1 LLLYSLRG
9 IEEKGKGPVVVCLDG
24 SSSMM
29 GDKEVWAKALT
40 LTLLEIARR
49 QRRLFRSICF
59 SSADTPLQILDLNPR
74 ERYEVEMGKVM
85 ELAEYFPGGGTDFET
100 PLNAARECIQQSR
113 FKRGDIVFITDG
125 ECQVQPDWAEQF
137 RADKEEMGFS
147 LFSILIDVGS
157 SSLGTLKEFS
167 DKITTVS
174 RLTSEG
180 VKDLFVK
187 L

>member
-1 LLLYSLRG
+1 
-9 IEEKGKGPVVVCLDG
+9 
-24 SSSMM
+24 MM
-29 GDKEVWAKALT
+29 GDKEIWAKALT

-59 SSADTPLQILDLNPR
+59 SSADTPLRVLDLNPH
-74 ERYEVEMGKVM
+74 ERYEIEMGKVM

-100 PLNAARECIQQSR
+100 PLNAALDCLKQSR

-125 ECQVQPDWAEQF
+125 ECQVRPDWAEQF
-137 RADKEEMGFS
+137 RANKEEMGFS

-157 SSLGTLKEFS
+157 NSVGVLKEFS

>member
-1 LLLYSLRG
+1 
-9 IEEKGKGPVVVCLDG
+9 
-24 SSSMM
+24 
-29 GDKEVWAKALT
+29 
-40 LTLLEIARR
+40 
-49 QRRLFRSICF
+49 
-59 SSADTPLQILDLNPR
+59 
-74 ERYEVEMGKVM
+74 MGKVM

-100 PLNAARECIQQSR
+100 PLNAALDCLKQSR

-125 ECQVQPDWAEQF
+125 ECQVRPEWAEQF

-147 LFSILIDVGS
+147 LFSILIDIGS
-157 SSLGTLKEFS
+157 SSMSVLQEFS